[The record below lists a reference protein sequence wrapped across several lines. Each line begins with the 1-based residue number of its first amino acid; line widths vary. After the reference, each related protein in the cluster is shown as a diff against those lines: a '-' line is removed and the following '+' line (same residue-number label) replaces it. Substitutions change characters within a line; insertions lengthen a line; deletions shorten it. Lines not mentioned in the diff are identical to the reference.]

1 MFTVSIDYTHRGG
14 EGAGPSKM
22 VSGTPVKG
30 EQNKESDRRGRGLGA
45 VPSTEGLDLRW
56 KWGVPIMFFMVCDIF
71 RFHGDPGMGDVS
83 MVEAAMVAAAMAASG
98 PA

>member
-30 EQNKESDRRGRGLGA
+30 EQNKKSDRRGRGLGP

-56 KWGVPIMFFMVCDIF
+56 K
-71 RFHGDPGMGDVS
+71 
-83 MVEAAMVAAAMAASG
+83 
-98 PA
+98 

>member
-1 MFTVSIDYTHRGG
+1 
-14 EGAGPSKM
+14 
-22 VSGTPVKG
+22 
-30 EQNKESDRRGRGLGA
+30 
-45 VPSTEGLDLRW
+45 
-56 KWGVPIMFFMVCDIF
+56 MFFMVCDIF